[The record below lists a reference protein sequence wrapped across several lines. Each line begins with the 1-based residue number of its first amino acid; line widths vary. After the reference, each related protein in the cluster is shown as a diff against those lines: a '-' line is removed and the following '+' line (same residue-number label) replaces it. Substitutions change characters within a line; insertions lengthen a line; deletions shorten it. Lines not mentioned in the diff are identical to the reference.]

1 MQDAAAGIVA
11 DREQI
16 AANKAGIEALQQ
28 NKADAIVETAQ
39 GETMI
44 LTDSS
49 DKLFEGLRVFGKSTQ
64 DGTPSVE
71 NPVPI
76 VNAGESGSITVEVTG
91 RNLIDYTKAEGDAD
105 IQFVDGGFIVGGDVL
120 HRIINIPYKFK
131 KGESYTVTYKDKF
144 LLGSGKIG
152 IYLPGGK
159 YSVSG
164 SAPVQ
169 YGIFLNK
176 PFVPQDEY
184 TAIGF
189 YVDKDAATNLKVEIT
204 DICLVKT
211 GMDTDYEPYTH
222 QSLTLA
228 TPNGLPGVP
237 VSKDGNYTDQ
247 NGQQWVC
254 DEVDLGRGKYVQR
267 MKDFIINQ
275 NTNMSTSIGAYGA
288 PEKDTILTRY
298 LDRTIKK
305 NGAILCRELIHIPNW
320 NVDSESVYTTE
331 TSIDF
336 RLSRKRLGLGTET
349 TADENKTA
357 VLKFLETT
365 PLHCLVELNT
375 PIERD
380 LTPEELATY
389 SSLHANCPTTVI
401 TNDAGAHME
410 VSYVADTKAYIN
422 KKFEELNQAIVKTQI
437 ALL

>member
-1 MQDAAAGIVA
+1 MLGAG
-11 DREQI
+11 
-16 AANKAGIEALQQ
+16 
-28 NKADAIVETAQ
+28 T
-39 GETMI
+39 
-44 LTDSS
+44 
-49 DKLFEGLRVFGKSTQ
+49 
-64 DGTPSVE
+64 
-71 NPVPI
+71 
-76 VNAGESGSITVEVTG
+76 
-91 RNLIDYTKAEGDAD
+91 
-105 IQFVDGGFIVGGDVL
+105 
-120 HRIINIPYKFK
+120 
-131 KGESYTVTYKDKF
+131 
-144 LLGSGKIG
+144 IG
-152 IYLPGGK
+152 IYLPGGT

-305 NGAILCRELIHIPNW
+305 MVLFYA
-320 NVDSESVYTTE
+320 
-331 TSIDF
+331 
-336 RLSRKRLGLGTET
+336 
-349 TADENKTA
+349 EN
-357 VLKFLETT
+357 
-365 PLHCLVELNT
+365 
-375 PIERD
+375 
-380 LTPEELATY
+380 
-389 SSLHANCPTTVI
+389 
-401 TNDAGAHME
+401 
-410 VSYVADTKAYIN
+410 
-422 KKFEELNQAIVKTQI
+422 
-437 ALL
+437 